1 MTDLRS
7 LPDWSLRLLLRFSV
21 TRRYW
26 MAALIELHRRAVEEV
41 VAETV
46 IEDSG
51 AYPVIAP
58 PGVH

>member
-1 MTDLRS
+1 MSDLRS
-7 LPDWSLRLLLRFSV
+7 MPDWMLRTLLRFSV

-41 VAETV
+41 IEETV
-46 IEDSG
+46 TGDTD